1 VTGSRSPRK
10 PVLVAC
16 LAAAVQ
22 PATLSSVQPQWVIE
36 TGHGTMSPVT
46 SRQPHNNG
54 RHARPDPPSGVRSL
68 PLSPD
73 PPRQHADASLG
84 ELVREAATHFS
95 TLFRA
100 EVELAKAEVTAEVRK
115 GVKGSV
121 FFVLALTILI
131 FSLFFLFI
139 AVAQVLAIWL
149 PQWAAF
155 SIVFGLM
162 VVASAVFALLGWRR
176 VRSIRKP
183 ERTIS
188 SVRDTGVVL
197 TRRHAHQHGAEQ
209 PRG

>member
-1 VTGSRSPRK
+1 
-10 PVLVAC
+10 
-16 LAAAVQ
+16 
-22 PATLSSVQPQWVIE
+22 
-36 TGHGTMSPVT
+36 MSPVT
-46 SRQPHNNG
+46 SRQPRSNG
-54 RHARPDPPSGVRSL
+54 RHARPDLPPGARSL

-73 PPRQHADASLG
+73 SPGQHADASLG

-115 GVKGSV
+115 GVKGSI
-121 FFVLALTILI
+121 FFVLALAILI
-131 FSLFFLFI
+131 FSLFFLFV

-162 VVASAVFALLGWRR
+162 LVASAGFALLGWRR

-183 ERTIS
+183 ARTIS
-188 SVRDTGVVL
+188 TVRDTGAAL
-197 TRRHAHQHGAEQ
+197 TRRRAHQHAVDQ
-209 PRG
+209 PRE

>member
-1 VTGSRSPRK
+1 
-10 PVLVAC
+10 
-16 LAAAVQ
+16 
-22 PATLSSVQPQWVIE
+22 
-36 TGHGTMSPVT
+36 MSPVT
-46 SRQPHNNG
+46 SRESSSHG
-54 RHARPDPPSGVRSL
+54 RHARLEPPSGVRSL

-115 GVKGSV
+115 GVKGSI
-121 FFVLALTILI
+121 FFILALTILI

-139 AVAQVLAIWL
+139 AIAQVLAIWL
-149 PQWAAF
+149 PQWGAF
-155 SIVFGLM
+155 SIVFALM
-162 VVASAVFALLGWRR
+162 VVASAGFALVGWRR

-188 SVRDTGVVL
+188 SVRDTGAAL
-197 TRRHAHQHGAEQ
+197 TRRRARQ
-209 PRG
+209 PDPLRE

>member
-1 VTGSRSPRK
+1 
-10 PVLVAC
+10 
-16 LAAAVQ
+16 
-22 PATLSSVQPQWVIE
+22 
-36 TGHGTMSPVT
+36 MSPVT
-46 SRQPHNNG
+46 SRQPPSHG
-54 RHARPDPPSGVRSL
+54 RHARPDLPSGVRSL

-73 PPRQHADASLG
+73 SPRHHADASLG

-115 GVKGSV
+115 GVKGSI
-121 FFVLALTILI
+121 FFIVALAILI

-139 AVAQVLAIWL
+139 AVAQVLAVWL

-155 SIVFGLM
+155 SIVFCLM
-162 VVASAVFALLGWRR
+162 LAVAAIFGLLGWRR

-188 SVRDTGVVL
+188 TVRDTGAVL
-197 TRRHAHQHGAEQ
+197 TRRRAYQHGADQ
-209 PRG
+209 PRE